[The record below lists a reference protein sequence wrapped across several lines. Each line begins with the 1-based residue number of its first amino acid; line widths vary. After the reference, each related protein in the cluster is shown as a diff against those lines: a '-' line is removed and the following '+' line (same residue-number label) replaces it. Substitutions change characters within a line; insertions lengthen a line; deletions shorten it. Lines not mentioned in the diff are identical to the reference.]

1 MGAWGYEAFENDHAL
16 DWVGEVVNEDFWS
29 KIKKALEGED
39 HDEIRAA
46 AGLTIA
52 VLSGCRATAPYEY
65 DIRKIAYDS
74 LNRIMGDRNWLE
86 SWGHSDEVIKDIQKQ
101 LRELES
107 IDPSTTLLDSIEK

>member
-46 AGLTIA
+46 AGVTIA
-52 VLSGCRATAPYEY
+52 VLSGVRGAAPYEY

-74 LNRIMGDRNWLE
+74 LKRIMWDGKWLD
-86 SWGHSDEVIKDIQKQ
+86 SWGNPAEVIKGIQKQ

-107 IDPSTTLLDSIEK
+107 IDPSTTLVDSIEN

>member
-16 DWVGEVVNEDFWS
+16 DWVGEVVNDDFWG
-29 KIKKALEGED
+29 KVKTALEGEN

-46 AGLTIA
+46 TGLTIA

-65 DIRKIAYDS
+65 DIRKISYDS
-74 LNRIMGDRNWLE
+74 HNRIMGDRNWLE